1 MNTKLL
7 TLAIASSMTLTACA
21 ADGSNPFSNMGTK
34 QGFGSVLGA
43 VAGGLAGSKV
53 GDGNGQLWA
62 TGAGALLGAFVGS
75 EIGKSL
81 DKADMAYHNQATEQ
95 AYTAPIGETIAWD
108 NPQSGHSGSVTPTR
122 EGQTATGDYCRQ
134 YKQSIVIDGQVETA
148 YGTACKQGA
157 DWVLVN

>member
-7 TLAIASSMTLTACA
+7 SLAIASSMTLTACA
-21 ADGSNPFSNMGTK
+21 SDGSNPFSNIGTK

-43 VAGGLAGSKV
+43 VAGGIAGSKV
-53 GDGNGQLWA
+53 GSGNGQLWA

-81 DKADMAYHNQATEQ
+81 DRADMAYHNQATEQ
-95 AYTAPIGETIAWD
+95 AYTAPIGETIAWN
-108 NPQSGHSGSVTPTR
+108 NPESGHSGSVTPTR
-122 EGQTATGDYCRQ
+122 EGQTDTGDYCRQ